1 MPEKF
6 SVSIGIIR
14 GSPGRWRAKTLSMYT
29 TRQSS
34 VFGYIGTFDT
44 ITSSTAYVVLMSFW
58 IFTSEADNFCPR
70 RQQNI
75 RNKIPPTVF
84 RARPSS
90 KTPLTPRPTLLRP
103 GADQML
109 IWWSDISLFA
119 GWDLNGTALVRMFI
133 ACLMRSL
140 WYSSLAQHLRTAYT
154 EGLEYRLDR
163 CLADE
168 WMLLS
173 CARTAAMPS
182 TLVRCAVCVARAHE
196 AWRRLELWTPR

>member
-1 MPEKF
+1 MIVCTGSIQAPHPTQENMPYEDHADYTPSTRLHELLDHTGQGSIFRERFRSLSGDWWACPMPEKF

-109 IWWSDISLFA
+109 I
-119 GWDLNGTALVRMFI
+119 
-133 ACLMRSL
+133 
-140 WYSSLAQHLRTAYT
+140 
-154 EGLEYRLDR
+154 
-163 CLADE
+163 
-168 WMLLS
+168 
-173 CARTAAMPS
+173 
-182 TLVRCAVCVARAHE
+182 
-196 AWRRLELWTPR
+196 